1 MTPRLRLRLRVYLAW
16 GRLDGGG
23 PMRRQAAVA
32 GQRPSDQDGQQQV
45 EGGRAGWDEPGRRP
59 LAGEIMRYLEHDPI
73 LDEALH
79 LV

>member
-1 MTPRLRLRLRVYLAW
+1 
-16 GRLDGGG
+16 
-23 PMRRQAAVA
+23 
-32 GQRPSDQDGQQQV
+32 V

-59 LAGEIMRYLEHDPI
+59 LADEIMRYLEHDPI